1 MSFFLLKELHS
12 QLLAA
17 ESEMNNKNKELQT
30 LHSNLNEA
38 MLSKEQLERRVLEL
52 MEMSQRSVPDET
64 VQAHVQVSCYDQFR
78 IWLKINHTLHL
89 EITLPICFY

>member
-64 VQAHVQVSCYDQFR
+64 VQAQVQVSCYDQFR
-78 IWLKINHTLHL
+78 I
-89 EITLPICFY
+89 

>member
-1 MSFFLLKELHS
+1 
-12 QLLAA
+12 
-17 ESEMNNKNKELQT
+17 MNNKNKELQT

-64 VQAHVQVSCYDQFR
+64 VQAQVQVSSNDQFR
-78 IWLKINHTLHL
+78 I
-89 EITLPICFY
+89 